1 MPKKI
6 VNQKQ
11 RQKQSVV
18 VNVNVAKSKAKS
30 RGKTRAKKS
39 GSGVGGSVMMLPP
52 PIYTHPISNLVP
64 QAFSREGKQIAQ
76 PTLIDQ
82 IKEIMQKTEQP
93 KNVNALGEIPQ
104 SVKKTQNI
112 QNKINFELDKLYEE
126 TTPNRKER
134 LAQSAD
140 ENEIDVRVIAKK
152 KRGRPLG
159 SKNKPKINATEVIDS
174 NDVYGVA
181 EVISEPGII
190 EKDGVPKQIPD
201 EFMREQWLL
210 RPRASESSYQNVFT
224 SPRLPDQPLNAD
236 IQNRK
241 SKTRKNNII
250 FDDEFDEL

>member
-1 MPKKI
+1 
-6 VNQKQ
+6 
-11 RQKQSVV
+11 
-18 VNVNVAKSKAKS
+18 
-30 RGKTRAKKS
+30 
-39 GSGVGGSVMMLPP
+39 MMLHYSIYAS
-52 PIYTHPISNLVP
+52 PIQNLVP
-64 QAFSREGKQIAQ
+64 QAFLKGGKQIAQ

-93 KNVNALGEIPQ
+93 KNVISLGEIPQ

-140 ENEIDVRVIAKK
+140 ESEIDVPVIAKK
-152 KRGRPLG
+152 KRGRPIG
-159 SKNKPKINATEVIDS
+159 SKNKPKINATEVINS

-181 EVISEPGII
+181 EVISEPAIM
-190 EKDGVPKQIPD
+190 EKDGVPKQIPG

-224 SPRLPDQPLNAD
+224 SPRLPDQPLNTNNL
-236 IQNRK
+236 NRK